1 MSTKTEAGRAGHR
14 ELRSVFLAGPELRIR
29 AEFWARWLPIESP
42 GQLGRLSSR
51 SGSDWTWTCRWALR
65 NWDRRRLRSYRCDTF
80 LRALTEHQLVGWNTH
95 HRTGS

>member
-29 AEFWARWLPIESP
+29 AEFRARWLPIESP
-42 GQLGRLSSR
+42 GRPGRLSPLWERLGLDLSV
-51 SGSDWTWTCRWALR
+51 GTAELR
-65 NWDRRRLRSYRCDTF
+65 PQEARSYQCDTF

-95 HRTGS
+95 QRTGS